1 MFAIPAL
8 LLASLASAPALR
20 GSHPSPPSDFGPG
33 ESTPLGAA
41 APEAD
46 RQAILGMLGEYTV
59 TFAFDET
66 VVLQEGYARAEPH
79 RSGAREV
86 VILVEDA
93 GNRIVLQHIL
103 VAPGG
108 FVTKHWRQDWYFEA
122 RERLEFVA
130 DQRWE
135 LRPVLEDL
143 APGSWTQCVFEV
155 SDAPRY
161 CGTGT
166 WNHRYGVATWT
177 SDRSWRPL
185 PRREYT
191 KRSDYNALNVEN
203 RHTVTAAG
211 WTHEQDNT
219 KTLRSPEG
227 SSRTLVREFGFND
240 YQQTDAVDFS
250 PAYEYWEETR
260 GFWKEVRAGWDR
272 LIATG
277 GLTLAMEVDGM
288 PLIEAFFGMA
298 DEVRDGGEVTREQ
311 VDAVFGEWVHS
322 GINPAEDPE
331 EE

>member
-1 MFAIPAL
+1 
-8 LLASLASAPALR
+8 
-20 GSHPSPPSDFGPG
+20 
-33 ESTPLGAA
+33 
-41 APEAD
+41 
-46 RQAILGMLGEYTV
+46 MLGEYTV

-86 VILVEDA
+86 VTLVEDA
-93 GNRIVLQHIL
+93 GKRIVLQHIL

-108 FVTKHWRQDWYFEA
+108 FVTKHGRQDWHFEA

-135 LRPVLEDL
+135 LRPVPQEL
-143 APGSWTQCVFEV
+143 ASGSWTQCVFEV

-161 CGTGT
+161 CGTST

-203 RHTVTAAG
+203 RHTVTATG
-211 WTHEQDNT
+211 WTHEQDKT
-219 KTLRSPEG
+219 KTLRSPDG

-240 YQQTDAVDFS
+240 YQRTDALDFS

-260 GFWKEVRAGWDR
+260 AFWGEVRAGWDR

-277 GLTLAMEVDGM
+277 GPSLAMAVDGM
-288 PLIEAFFGMA
+288 PLIEAFFQMA
-298 DEVRDGGEVTREQ
+298 DEVRDEGLVTQEQ
-311 VDAVFGEWVHS
+311 MDAVFAEWVHAGS
-322 GINPAEDPE
+322 EPTEDPGE
-331 EE
+331 E